1 MGLNH
6 KALEINVSSK
16 AISFS
21 QWSQR
26 KHSGFEF
33 LVSPCAQDGK
43 KTCKCNKYIPD
54 RSKNKRQKLQGFKYT
69 NSRPFQAFNYGLEIT
84 ESSWRF
90 MLSYYEKI
98 NHRLGDTVKLPAL
111 RLYSIHI
118 TKEVFNIVL
127 FAINTLPSQLLFDL
141 RKWIP
146 KHSCQAAGSCSFTV
160 TPHPCPSRTGTLPV
174 RWLEKRLAQKNLQI
188 NYLGWLCH
196 WWLLG
201 HTNSKGRIWNSLFSK
216 STLTGAKT
224 TWASSLN

>member
-6 KALEINVSSK
+6 KALEINLSSK

-33 LVSPCAQDGK
+33 LVSVCAQDGK
-43 KTCKCNKYIPD
+43 KTSTFNRSVPGG
-54 RSKNKRQKLQGFKYT
+54 SKNKRQKLQGFKCT
-69 NSRPFQAFNYGLEIT
+69 NSRPFQAFSYGLEPT

-90 MLSYYEKI
+90 MLSYYERIKDG
-98 NHRLGDTVKLPAL
+98 LEDTIKLPAL

-118 TKEVFNIVL
+118 TKEVFNILL

-160 TPHPCPSRTGTLPV
+160 TPHPYPSHTGTLPIH
-174 RWLEKRLAQKNLQI
+174 WL
-188 NYLGWLCH
+188 
-196 WWLLG
+196 
-201 HTNSKGRIWNSLFSK
+201 
-216 STLTGAKT
+216 
-224 TWASSLN
+224 